1 MIVRQFVFPDQADRS
16 VFLWGP
22 RKTGKSSWIR
32 HHLPGVKVIDLLQTD
47 VYFEY
52 VRRPALLRERYVSCP
67 LVVID
72 EVQKVPALLDEVH
85 WLIENRGARF
95 LLTGSSPRKL
105 LRGQANLLGGRAW
118 RREMRP
124 LCLRELLDDRP
135 ALDLE
140 DLVLRG
146 TLPPHF
152 LATRPLD
159 DLASYVGDYLKEEI
173 AAEGLTR
180 NLPAF
185 SDFLR
190 VAALSS
196 GELINYENIAR
207 ECAVSAKTA
216 RSYYQILSDTL
227 LGSALQPWRASQRR
241 MIQTDK
247 FYLFEVGVTNFLSR
261 RAPRL
266 GTPEFG
272 RSFEQLIWT
281 ELLAYRSYRRR
292 DLEFFYWRTSTGL
305 EVDFVLVDRIAA
317 IEVKASSRVHETDLR
332 GLTGLAEDGPVG
344 QRLVVCLESEP
355 RQLSDRHGIVWVLP
369 WRAFVDRLWAGDLF
383 S

>member
-1 MIVRQFVFPDQADRS
+1 MIVRHFQLPDQDDRS

-22 RKTGKSSWIR
+22 RKTGKSSWIKT
-32 HHLPGVKVIDLLQTD
+32 HLPQAKVIDLLQTD

-52 VRRPALLRERYVSCP
+52 VRRPALLRERYQPSP

-124 LCLRELLDDRP
+124 LCLRELLDYKPD
-135 ALDLE
+135 LDLE
-140 DLVLRG
+140 DLMVRG

-152 LATRPLD
+152 LARRPLE

-207 ECAVSAKTA
+207 ECAVSAKSA

-227 LGSALQPWRASQRR
+227 LGAALPPWRVGQRR

-261 RAPRL
+261 QTPRI

-272 RSFEQLIWT
+272 RSFEQLVWA
-281 ELLAYRSYRRR
+281 ELLAFRSYRRR
-292 DLEFFYWRTSTGL
+292 DLELFYWRTSTGM
-305 EVDFVLVDRIAA
+305 EVDFVLVDRVAA
-317 IEVKASSRVHETDLR
+317 IEVKASSRVHETDLK
-332 GLTGLAEDGPVG
+332 GLTALADDAPVG
-344 QRLVVCLESEP
+344 RRLLVCLEREP
-355 RQLSDRHGIVWVLP
+355 RQLTDRHGQVLVLP
-369 WRAFVDRLWAGDLF
+369 WGHFVDRLWADALW
-383 S
+383 